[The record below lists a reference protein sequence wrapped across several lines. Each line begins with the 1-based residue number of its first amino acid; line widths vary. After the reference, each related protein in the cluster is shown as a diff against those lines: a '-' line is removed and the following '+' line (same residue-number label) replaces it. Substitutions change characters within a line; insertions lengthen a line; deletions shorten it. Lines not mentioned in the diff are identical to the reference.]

1 MLHRLSPVL
10 AALLLFSACA
20 KEEEVAPTPAPTA
33 TTPTPVV
40 DDGRDDNLALGNPSG
55 AIASVV
61 SANNYLIVHPQ
72 YVVGYDNSRGL
83 ARWVSWHLS
92 LAWKGSAPRCNC
104 FEPDPLLPSGFFH
117 AVHADYTNSGFD
129 RGHLCPSDDRDGSDA
144 DNAVTFYMSNI
155 GPQAPDLNQQTWGDL
170 EDYARTL
177 AADSMELYIM
187 AGGYGNGGSGDLG
200 GTTLTIANGAIAV
213 PKRYWKVMVVLPWG
227 TNDLERINS
236 STRVIAVDMP
246 NRNDVT
252 ALEWYNYRT
261 SVDAIEDSTG
271 LDLLDLLPAQLQDL
285 LEVGVDAG
293 PVQ

>member
-1 MLHRLSPVL
+1 MLRLSTVL
-10 AALLLFSACA
+10 LALLLLSACK
-20 KEEEVAPTPAPTA
+20 KEEEVTPDPPPAD
-33 TTPTPVV
+33 TTPTPEV
-40 DDGRDDNLALGNPSG
+40 DDGRDDQLALGNPSG

-61 SANNYLIVHPQ
+61 SPNNYLLVHPQ

-92 LAWKGSAPRCNC
+92 LAWKGNVPRCNC
-104 FEPDPLLPSGFFH
+104 FEPDPLIPTGYFA

-129 RGHLCPSDDRDGSDA
+129 RGHMCPSDDRDASAA
-144 DNAVTFYMSNI
+144 DNAATFFMSNI
-155 GPQAPDLNQQTWGDL
+155 CPQAPDLNQQTWADL

-200 GTTLTIANGAIAV
+200 GTTLTIHNGSIAV

-227 TNDLERINS
+227 TNDLARINS
-236 STRVIAVDMP
+236 ATRVIAVDMP
-246 NRNDVT
+246 NRNDAN
-252 ALEWYNYRT
+252 ALEWYQYRT

-271 LDLLDLLPAQLQDL
+271 LDLLNLLPTQLQDL

-293 PVQ
+293 PVN